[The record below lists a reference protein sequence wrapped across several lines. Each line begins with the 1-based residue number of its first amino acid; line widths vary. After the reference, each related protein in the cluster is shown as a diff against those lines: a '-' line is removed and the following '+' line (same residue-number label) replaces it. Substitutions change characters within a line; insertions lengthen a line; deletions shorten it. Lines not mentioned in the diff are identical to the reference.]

1 MIVELPMSVWCNFLH
16 SMDSGGLIDF
26 EQCRT
31 ALHDEYG
38 ITSWRALPKN
48 KVNDTVSIQLTDD
61 NNLALFLLK
70 FSYE

>member
-1 MIVELPMSVWCNFLH
+1 MIVELPLSIWRNFLD

-38 ITSWRALPKN
+38 ITSWRALPKDN
-48 KVNDTVSIQLTDD
+48 VSIQLTDD